1 MGNFDFVAQEWPQV
15 GDAAARA
22 EAYLR
27 ADPRASATYAR
38 RAAELFTAW
47 IYSAEN
53 LEREAAARQLNYVYN
68 VVPTRHPDGEEVRG
82 WLTHHGFAATEVGEL
97 RDVGV
102 EAAVGEDAGMG
113 ETAV

>member
-1 MGNFDFVAQEWPQV
+1 MGNFDFVAQAWPQV

-53 LEREAAARQLNYVYN
+53 LERPYDDTFAN
-68 VVPTRHPDGEEVRG
+68 
-82 WLTHHGFAATEVGEL
+82 LTAQRSFRDTVGDSICGSL
-97 RDVGV
+97 RIIR
-102 EAAVGEDAGMG
+102 
-113 ETAV
+113 